1 LKEQEEIRVK
11 SSITEKALKVVAN
24 SAYGCCGTPYF
35 RFYRTEIAE
44 AITLTGQ
51 LTIQCVINALNEFLN
66 DLLHMKNHDF
76 CAASDTD
83 SCYICL
89 DKLVE
94 KIFPNGAETSKIV
107 DFLDKACNDINKRVI
122 EKVISDLGDYIN
134 LHRKALSFKRE
145 VISDKSVFVCKK
157 KYIMNVLDSEGVR
170 YAEPKLKVMGI
181 ETVRS
186 STPQIVRDELKRA
199 IKLIMS
205 TDEDTIIRLIA
216 DFRQRFNTCS
226 PEEVAFPRSVNGLD
240 KYSDKN
246 SIYGLKTPIH
256 VKGALIYNH
265 LIHKYHLEN
274 KYEMIMEGNKVKF
287 LYLKVPN
294 PTGDKVIA
302 FPGKLPKEFK
312 CHDFVDYE
320 KQFESS
326 FLSPLKT
333 ILDTIGWKTEHVAT
347 LESFFG

>member
-1 LKEQEEIRVK
+1 VYDIEVEGTHNFFANGILVH
-11 SSITEKALKVVAN
+11 N
-24 SAYGCCGTPYF
+24 SAYIG
-35 RFYRTEIAE
+35 
-44 AITLTGQ
+44 L
-51 LTIQCVINALNEFLN
+51 
-66 DLLHMKNHDF
+66 
-76 CAASDTD
+76 D
-83 SCYICL
+83 S
-89 DKLVE
+89 LVQ
-94 KIFPNGAETSKIV
+94 KVFPNGASIEKVV
-107 DFLDKACNDINKRVI
+107 DFLDKACKDINA
-122 EKVISDLGDYIN
+122 KVIDTSLRELGDYTN
-134 LHRKALSFKRE
+134 LYQHKLAMKRE
-145 VISDKSVFVCKK
+145 VISDKAIFCCKK

-205 TDEDTIIRLIA
+205 ADEDTIIKLIS

-246 SIYGLKTPIH
+246 SIYGSKTPIH
-256 VKGALIYNH
+256 VKGALVYNH
-265 LIHKYHLEN
+265 LIKKYHLEN

-320 KQFESS
+320 EQFNKS
-326 FLSPLKT
+326 FLTPLKT
-333 ILDTIGWKTEHVAT
+333 ILDTVGWKTEHVAT
-347 LESFFG
+347 LEDMFG